1 MSETVSQLSDQ
12 RYLAYSLTSI
22 QGIKG
27 IEGMQGESG
36 PEQLLGSLRDDSPR
50 QVQE

>member
-1 MSETVSQLSDQ
+1 MSETVSQFSDQ
-12 RYLAYSLTSI
+12 HYLAYSLTSI